1 MPNPVHFVHV
11 GPLAQA
17 RRGGGR
23 ERPLTAKAPVR
34 QTSHLGPLPLLCN
47 DVAPVTLPLL
57 SLARHPQGWPTAPQ
71 WYHQGGEGGAVL
83 CGSLSELFRCGLK
96 VLECL
101 EFV

>member
-34 QTSHLGPLPLLCN
+34 QTVPDKWFPDALDNLRWPGYGPRLQC
-47 DVAPVTLPLL
+47 
-57 SLARHPQGWPTAPQ
+57 
-71 WYHQGGEGGAVL
+71 
-83 CGSLSELFRCGLK
+83 
-96 VLECL
+96 
-101 EFV
+101 

>member
-34 QTSHLGPLPLLCN
+34 QTVPDKWFPDAWDNL
-47 DVAPVTLPLL
+47 
-57 SLARHPQGWPTAPQ
+57 R
-71 WYHQGGEGGAVL
+71 
-83 CGSLSELFRCGLK
+83 
-96 VLECL
+96 
-101 EFV
+101 